1 MLRSE
6 IIIERRR
13 KGFQGYAPQGYY
25 YLLALG
31 DVVFSI
37 LKGKKS
43 LLLAEKLAN
52 FRVVQ
57 NSVRFFISASLRRS
71 QF

>member
-6 IIIERRR
+6 IITERRR
-13 KGFQGYAPQGYY
+13 KEFRGYAPQGYY

-37 LKGKKS
+37 LKGKKG

-52 FRVVQ
+52 FRVVHY
-57 NSVRFFISASLRRS
+57 SLGFFISASLRRS